1 MKAHC
6 SHLNAIRLDT
16 KNSKK
21 YNEMIDEQQLQKE
34 NDRNHPIVFI
44 GTINPNMKSEL
55 RFKHLTII
63 KNSRKVVFFS
73 RFIDSHDQV
82 AMT

>member
-6 SHLNAIRLDT
+6 SQENAIRLDT

-34 NDRNHPIVFI
+34 NDRLS
-44 GTINPNMKSEL
+44 PNYI
-55 RFKHLTII
+55 HWYY
-63 KNSRKVVFFS
+63 
-73 RFIDSHDQV
+73 
-82 AMT
+82 